1 MADLIDALILC
12 FAVFSAI
19 RFLSRFMSG
28 LRRGQPRTNA
38 GAKARAAAGDPAT
51 TVLHQDPV
59 CGTYVAPDT
68 SLKRIIDGKVVHF
81 CSAECRDRYRA

>member
-59 CGTYVAPDT
+59 CGTYVAANS
-68 SLKRIIDGKVVHF
+68 SLRKICGGKVFHF
-81 CSAECRDRYRA
+81 CSEECRDRYVA